1 MGNSGIKR
9 WSIKNIFNK
18 RKSKTWQGYISSY
31 LKSVYEKNGKKVIV
45 TQLSKY
51 IKYYARE
58 ITGWNLTEEDKPREL
73 LQTLGTG
80 IIREKLGK
88 DDLFINRMVDDI
100 EIFSCFY
107 DAIIISDVRL
117 KKEIDDLRVHFPDL
131 VSINIF
137 RPNFD
142 NGLTEEQK
150 RHKTEI
156 DLDDFNNFDEEIINT
171 TFDNLKED
179 AKKIYNKYEG

>member
-1 MGNSGIKR
+1 MNNKPRLYLMCGKARHGKDTFSG
-9 WSIKNIFNK
+9 F
-18 RKSKTWQGYISSY
+18 
-31 LKSVYEKNGKKVIV
+31 LKEVYEENGKKLII

-58 ITGWNLTEEDKPREL
+58 RTGWNLTEDDKPRAL
-73 LQTLGTG
+73 LQELGTD

-88 DDLFINRMVDDI
+88 ADLFINRMIDDV

-107 DAIIISDVRL
+107 DAIVISDVRF
-117 KKEIDDLRVHFPDL
+117 KKEVDDLRRAFPDL
-131 VSINIF
+131 VAIHIN

-156 DLDDFNNFDEEIINT
+156 DLDDYDKFDEKIVNT
-171 TFDNLKED
+171 TLDKLKED
-179 AKKIYNKYEG
+179 ARILYTKYER

>member
-1 MGNSGIKR
+1 MNKKPTLYLVSGKAR
-9 WSIKNIFNK
+9 HGKDTF
-18 RKSKTWQGYISSY
+18 SSY
-31 LKSVYEKNGKKVIV
+31 LKEIYEENGKKVIV

-58 ITGWNLTEEDKPREL
+58 MTGWNLSEEDKPREL
-73 LQTLGTG
+73 LQELGTS

-88 DDLFINRMVDDI
+88 DNLFIDRMIDDV

-117 KKEIDDLRVHFPDL
+117 KKEIDDLRKVYQDL
-131 VSINIF
+131 IAINIF

-142 NGLTEEQK
+142 NGLTDEQK
-150 RHKTEI
+150 NHKTEV
-156 DLDDFNNFDEEIINT
+156 DLDDYDKFDVKIINT
-171 TFDNLKED
+171 TLDELKES
-179 AKKIYNKYEG
+179 ARKIYTENER

>member
-1 MGNSGIKR
+1 MDIKETPAKIYLISGKAR
-9 WSIKNIFNK
+9 HGKDTF
-18 RKSKTWQGYISSY
+18 SSY
-31 LKSVYEKNGKKVIV
+31 LKSCYEKSGKKVIV

-73 LQTLGTG
+73 LQQLGTN
-80 IIREKLGK
+80 IIRERLGK
-88 DDLFINRMVDDI
+88 EDLFIKRMIDDI
-100 EIFSCFY
+100 EIFSCFF

-117 KKEIDDLRVHFPDL
+117 KKEIDDLRSVYPEL
-131 VSINIF
+131 VAINIF

-142 NGLTEEQK
+142 NGLTEEQQ

-156 DLDDFNNFDEEIINT
+156 DLDDYDKFDIRVINT
-171 TFDNLKED
+171 TLEELEKTAE
-179 AKKIYNKYEG
+179 KIYIENEG